1 MTLPSKVTKGHATG
15 NDFVMYWDPDGKYE
29 PTERQTRWL
38 CDRHFG
44 IGGDGLL
51 RLVPLDLVIG
61 LDANLLEACRAAGT
75 EWFMD
80 YRNADGSIAE
90 MCGNGT
96 RAITLFAQKLGL
108 TKAAGEFKLA
118 TRAGLKT
125 LTSLGD
131 VPELGQ
137 DVFRVEMGSFSI
149 GEIGKYRVTIPG
161 AAGQA
166 SGTFVDM
173 GNPHVV
179 SVLGATA
186 SAGEELGRPQ
196 FAALAQQLS
205 AASLP
210 DVESLDLATKPVVDP
225 AIDSDQNVEFLAIRA
240 LEPEQDQGSAFMRV
254 NERGVGETLSCGTGL
269 CASGVVLQALTGIH
283 QWMIAV
289 RGGRLRVAVHDDST
303 VTLTGPASIV
313 GEVQLAR

>member
-1 MTLPSKVTKGHATG
+1 
-15 NDFVMYWDPDGKYE
+15 MYWDPDGSYE
-29 PTERQTRWL
+29 PNERETRWL

-51 RLVPLDLVIG
+51 RLVPLDAVSG
-61 LDANLLEACRAAGT
+61 LDAGLAEACRAAGAL
-75 EWFMD
+75 WFMD

-96 RAITLFAQKLGL
+96 RAITLFAQRLGVA
-108 TKAAGEFKLA
+108 KAGSPFALA
-118 TRAGLKT
+118 TRAGVKT

-137 DVFRVEMGSFSI
+137 DVFQVEMGAFSI
-149 GEIGKYRVTIPG
+149 GEIGRYRVTIPG
-161 AAGQA
+161 TPGRAG
-166 SGTFVDM
+166 GTFVDM

-179 SVLGATA
+179 SVLGVTA

-196 FAALAQQLS
+196 FAALAGQLA

-210 DVESLDLATKPVVDP
+210 DVERLDLAGKPVVDP
-225 AIDSDQNVEFLAIRA
+225 TIDSDQNAEFLAIRA
-240 LEPEQDQGSAFMRV
+240 LDSHQDRGSAFMRV

-269 CASGVVLQALTGIH
+269 CASGAVLQALTGIH

-289 RGGRLRVAVHDDST
+289 RGGRLRVTVHDDST
-303 VTLTGPASIV
+303 VTLTGPATIV
-313 GEVQLAR
+313 GEIQLA